1 MNRHLS
7 TEQLSSYLDGEIG
20 SSKAERIEEH
30 LDSCPA
36 CRGQLEAM
44 ERLVSG
50 LQRVQ
55 RPSLP
60 PDLAVA
66 VRRRIAADPEP
77 YGTSGPYGLLR
88 RLQLHLGM
96 LGEIALRPAF
106 RTSAAMGLAILF
118 SVFLLNNGLEHA
130 HHAAPALDAPATVV
144 TVVTY
149 FGQPPLDLP
158 PTTSEVAGREFVWF
172 DGRWIQRGLEGK
184 KPESHVMAESPEGR
198 AMLSKYA
205 DLDLLLADG
214 TPVVLRYRLATVELS
229 GS

>member
-30 LDSCPA
+30 LDTCPSCRA
-36 CRGQLEAM
+36 QLEGM

-66 VRRRIAADPEP
+66 VRRRIAAAPEP
-77 YGTSGPYGLLR
+77 YGPYTWLR
-88 RLQLHLGM
+88 RLQLQLSLLGD
-96 LGEIALRPAF
+96 IALRPAF

-130 HHAAPALDAPATVV
+130 HRAAPALDEPTTVV
-144 TVVTY
+144 TVQTY
-149 FGQPPLDLP
+149 FGQPPLNLP

>member
-36 CRGQLEAM
+36 CRAQLEGM

-50 LQRVQ
+50 LRRVE
-55 RPSLP
+55 RPSP
-60 PDLAVA
+60 PPALAA
-66 VRRRIAADPEP
+66 EVRRRIAVAPEP
-77 YGTSGPYGLLR
+77 HGLR
-88 RLQLHLGM
+88 RRLELL
-96 LGEIALRPAF
+96 LSDICLRPAF

-118 SVFLLNNGLEHA
+118 SVFLLSDGLERA
-130 HHAAPALDAPATVV
+130 HHNAPVLDAPDPVV
-144 TVVTY
+144 TVETY
-149 FGQPPLDLP
+149 FGQPPLALP
-158 PTTSEVAGREFVWF
+158 PTTSEVAGREFVWSG
-172 DGRWIQRGLEGK
+172 GRWIQRGLEGK
-184 KPESHVMAESPEGR
+184 KPEAHVAAESPEGR

-205 DLDLLLADG
+205 DLEFLLADG

>member
-36 CRGQLEAM
+36 CRAQLEGL

-50 LQRVQ
+50 LRRAE
-55 RPSLP
+55 RPSP
-60 PDLAVA
+60 PPALAA
-66 VRRRIAADPEP
+66 EVRRRIAAAPEVH
-77 YGTSGPYGLLR
+77 GLRR
-88 RLQLHLGM
+88 RLQLL
-96 LGEIALRPAF
+96 LSPLSDISLRPAF

-118 SVFLLNNGLEHA
+118 SVFLLSNGLERA
-130 HHAAPALDAPATVV
+130 HHNARSLALEDPPPVV
-144 TVVTY
+144 TVQTY
-149 FGQPPLDLP
+149 FGQPRVVP
-158 PTTSEVAGREFVWF
+158 PTTSEVAGREFIWSG
-172 DGRWIQRGLEGK
+172 GRWIQRGLEGK
-184 KPESHVMAESPEGR
+184 KPEAHVAAESPEGR
-198 AMLSKYA
+198 AMLSKYS
-205 DLDLLLADG
+205 DLEFLLADG

>member
-30 LDSCPA
+30 LDCCPA
-36 CRGQLEAM
+36 CRAQLEAM

-66 VRRRIAADPEP
+66 VRRRIAAAPEP
-77 YGTSGPYGLLR
+77 QGAYGFLH
-88 RLQLHLGM
+88 RLQLQLGL
-96 LGEIALRPAF
+96 LGDLLGDIALRPAF

-118 SVFLLNNGLEHA
+118 SVFLLSNGLEHA
-130 HHAAPALDAPATVV
+130 HHTAPVLDEPTTVV
-144 TVVTY
+144 TVQTY
-149 FGQPPLDLP
+149 FGQPPLHLP

-172 DGRWIQRGLEGK
+172 DGRSISVAWKARR
-184 KPESHVMAESPEGR
+184 PSR
-198 AMLSKYA
+198 
-205 DLDLLLADG
+205 
-214 TPVVLRYRLATVELS
+214 T
-229 GS
+229 

>member
-36 CRGQLEAM
+36 CRAQLEGM
-44 ERLVSG
+44 ERLVCG
-50 LQRVQ
+50 LRRVE
-55 RPSLP
+55 RPSP
-60 PDLAVA
+60 PPALAA
-66 VRRRIAADPEP
+66 EVRRQIAAAPEP
-77 YGTSGPYGLLR
+77 HGLRRRLELLLR
-88 RLQLHLGM
+88 PLHG
-96 LGEIALRPAF
+96 IALRPAF

-118 SVFLLNNGLEHA
+118 SVFLLSSGLERA
-130 HHAAPALDAPATVV
+130 HHNAPVLDAPPPVV
-144 TVVTY
+144 TVETY
-149 FGQPPLDLP
+149 FGQPPLSLP
-158 PTTSEVAGREFVWF
+158 PTTSEVAGREFVWSG
-172 DGRWIQRGLEGK
+172 GRWIQRGLEGK
-184 KPESHVMAESPEGR
+184 KPEAHVAAESPEGR

-205 DLDLLLADG
+205 DLEFLLADG

>member
-1 MNRHLS
+1 MNRHPS
-7 TEQLSSYLDGEIG
+7 TEQLSSYMDGEIG
-20 SSKAERIEEH
+20 SSKAEQIEEH
-30 LDSCPA
+30 LDACPA
-36 CRGQLEAM
+36 CRTQLEAM

-66 VRRRIAADPEP
+66 VRRRIAAAPEP
-77 YGTSGPYGLLR
+77 QGLDRLLR
-88 RLQLHLGM
+88 RLQLHLSV
-96 LGEIALRPAF
+96 LSEIALRPAF

-130 HHAAPALDAPATVV
+130 RHAAPALDERATVV
-144 TVVTY
+144 TVQTY

-158 PTTSEVAGREFVWF
+158 PTTSEVAGREFVWLG
-172 DGRWIQRGLEGK
+172 DRWIQRGLEGK

-214 TPVVLRYRLATVELS
+214 TPVVLRYRLETVELS

>member
-1 MNRHLS
+1 MNRHPS
-7 TEQLSSYLDGEIG
+7 TEQLSSYMDGEIG
-20 SSKAERIEEH
+20 SSKAAEIEEH
-30 LDSCPA
+30 LDLCPA
-36 CRGQLEAM
+36 CRTQLEAM

-55 RPSLP
+55 RPALP
-60 PDLAVA
+60 PDLAIA
-66 VRRRIAADPEP
+66 VRRRIAAAPEP
-77 YGTSGPYGLLR
+77 QGLGRLLR
-88 RLQLHLGM
+88 RLQLHLGVLSEM
-96 LGEIALRPAF
+96 ALRPAF

-130 HHAAPALDAPATVV
+130 HHTVPVPDAPATVV
-144 TVVTY
+144 TTVQTY
-149 FGQPPLDLP
+149 FGQPPLNLP

-214 TPVVLRYRLATVELS
+214 TPVVLRYRLETVELS